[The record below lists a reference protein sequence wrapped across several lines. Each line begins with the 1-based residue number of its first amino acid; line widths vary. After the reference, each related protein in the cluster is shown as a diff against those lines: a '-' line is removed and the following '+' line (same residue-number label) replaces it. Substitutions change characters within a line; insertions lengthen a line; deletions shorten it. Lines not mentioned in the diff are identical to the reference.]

1 MMGSFQRSRPRFMS
15 SPVLSDLTRFHAGPN
30 TLHACNSTIW
40 NSLTGSG
47 CRVASCHTHSQRPIS
62 SDQSL
67 QGRSSAVQRALHV
80 EREHQVAAKER
91 DGLLRHRLLAESSA
105 DGRPDGDSGAHLRLR
120 WRAAGGAGR
129 GLVALLHR
137 NAAYPSG
144 HLLPAAGSGAVR
156 PPDGAVGL
164 PRFGAAEAPP
174 GGRSA
179 NCGRRA
185 TRRHAHA
192 AGAAGGA
199 RVRCGVQ
206 FALPSSGA
214 PGGHGGVAVPQ
225 RCRHRRAP
233 PLRVAQRRSALVA
246 RRRLP
251 ARHVLVSGAPGGA
264 RGRGLPG
271 EGGRHAAPHGGQR
284 TFRRAPAHRRDAARG

>member
-40 NSLTGSG
+40 NSSLTGSG

-192 AGAAGGA
+192 AGAAESRSGGLPWLLGDGSQPDMCWSLAPLAEHEGEAYLEKAGAMRRHTVANAHSDA
-199 RVRCGVQ
+199 R
-206 FALPSSGA
+206 LLT
-214 PGGHGGVAVPQ
+214 GGM
-225 RCRHRRAP
+225 R
-233 PLRVAQRRSALVA
+233 RVAETDDGAGDPAQPIAA
-246 RRRLP
+246 
-251 ARHVLVSGAPGGA
+251 ARHFGS
-264 RGRGLPG
+264 R
-271 EGGRHAAPHGGQR
+271 PHVKD
-284 TFRRAPAHRRDAARG
+284 T